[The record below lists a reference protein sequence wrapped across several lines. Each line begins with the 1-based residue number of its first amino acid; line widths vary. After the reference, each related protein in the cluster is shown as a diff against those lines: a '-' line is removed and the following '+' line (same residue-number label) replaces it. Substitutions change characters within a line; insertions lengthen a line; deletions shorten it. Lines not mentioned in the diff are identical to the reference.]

1 MPVLFMTPLRLSRA
15 AWLAGAALLL
25 AGLAAP
31 AAAQAP
37 AAGAAAAP
45 RPTGAAPALKGVEV
59 TLMRFFGSCEARYGR
74 TTDPS
79 QASGECGIVTA
90 LTNRFNASN
99 PDGIVIKT
107 QVTEWGP
114 YYDQLNARL
123 VAKDAPH
130 ISIMHGSL
138 LGDYVRR
145 KLVLPLDEGLAQVG
159 VDTKDFTAHAQRGVT
174 VDGQTYAL
182 PFDTWSWLWH
192 VNLNLMRQARLVQ
205 PNGQPVLPRNPEE
218 LLAQARQFKQATGKP
233 YFAWAVANET
243 VAHTR
248 TFLTLVYQQGGQLF
262 GEDGRSLSVSG
273 PEARHALQLMK
284 RLYDEGH
291 IKANT
296 DYGGA
301 NRAWLNGEAGTIVVG
316 TWTIDQ
322 FMAEAQKADSPLH
335 QGYHVVPFPQL
346 YAQPALFADSH
357 TWVLMRQANGDE
369 RQRLAAFKVLKFFH
383 DHNIAWSRTGHLPT
397 RQSVA
402 ASAEFTRMPF
412 REGLAS
418 ITRNGQSIPG
428 KVPVQRAVENLIG
441 EEITNYMIAGKPL
454 EATVTSIEKR
464 VNIALRK
471 ARR

>member
-1 MPVLFMTPLRLSRA
+1 MFLKSLLST
-15 AWLAGAALLL
+15 AGLLL
-25 AGLAAP
+25 ALGWPTAVGAQAAAP
-31 AAAQAP
+31 AQATQP
-37 AAGAAAAP
+37 P
-45 RPTGAAPALKGVEV
+45 SLKGVEV
-59 TLMRFFGSCEARYGR
+59 TLMRFFGSCDARYGR
-74 TTDPS
+74 TTDPR
-79 QASGECGIVTA
+79 QASGECGIITA

-123 VAKDAPH
+123 VAKDAPT
-130 ISIMHGSL
+130 ISVMHESL

-159 VDTKDFTAHAQRGVT
+159 VDPKDFTAHAQRGVT
-174 VDGQTYAL
+174 VDGQTFAL

-192 VNLNLMRQARLVQ
+192 VNLNLMRQAGLLRPDGL
-205 PNGQPVLPRNPEE
+205 PVLPRNPDE

-262 GEDGRSLSVSG
+262 GADGRSFDVSG
-273 PEARHALQLMK
+273 PEVRTALTLMK

-291 IKANT
+291 IKPNA

-322 FMAEAQKADSPLH
+322 FMAEAEKADSPLH
-335 QGYHVVPFPQL
+335 KGYHVVPFPRL
-346 YAQPALFADSH
+346 YANPALFADGH
-357 TWVLMRQANGDE
+357 AWVLMRQANADE
-369 RQRLAAFKVLKFFH
+369 RQRLAAFKVLRFFN
-383 DHNIAWSRTGHLPT
+383 DHNIDWSRTGHLPT

-412 REGLAS
+412 RQGLAS
-418 ITRNGQSIPG
+418 ITRNGQGIPG

-441 EEITNYMIAGKPL
+441 EEITNFIIAGKPL
-454 EATVTSIEKR
+454 DATLASIDKR